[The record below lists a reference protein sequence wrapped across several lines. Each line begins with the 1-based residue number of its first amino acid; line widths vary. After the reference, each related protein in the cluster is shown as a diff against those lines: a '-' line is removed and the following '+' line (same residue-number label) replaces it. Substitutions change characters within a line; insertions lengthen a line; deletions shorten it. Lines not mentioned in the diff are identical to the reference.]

1 MKAQW
6 IKACGQCQETEI
18 ASIIW
23 EQNIS
28 LQYYLAGYTD
38 RYDSGMVCAD
48 IWNDM
53 DCHRLLELRA
63 FGREQEILF
72 IRTCIGTN
80 FKWRVTD
87 DTGLRETD
95 YIDTDQYIDGN
106 TECDKDLP
114 LQDGQNAVRV
124 RAYIE
129 YDDNGMAFVSDHR
142 VCGFIKK
149 EGGAKV

>member
-18 ASIIW
+18 ASIIR

-48 IWNDM
+48 IWNGM
-53 DCHRLLELRA
+53 DCHRLLELRV

-72 IRTCIGTN
+72 TRTCIGTT
-80 FKWRVTD
+80 FGWRVTD
-87 DTGLRETD
+87 DTGLQDTD
-95 YIDTDQYIDGN
+95 YIDTDQYIDCN

-114 LQDGQNAVRV
+114 LQNGQNAVRV

-142 VCGFIKK
+142 VCGFVKK